1 MKILNIIKMAFKN
14 IRSNKLRS
22 GLTMLGLIIGIASV
36 IVLVGIGSGATTS
49 VTDSVQSLGTDILTL
64 NVSSSDTS
72 LEYEQVDELLELQ
85 NVEEVAPYKNI
96 SATASRGT
104 TTSSRA
110 SIIATN
116 DNYLDITNV
125 DLAQGRRISLIDIEN
140 SSKVCILGN
149 DIAETLFGLVE
160 PIGQNIKLDGDNYTV
175 VGILSEQGS
184 SMGTN
189 IDSMI
194 VIPLTAAKYFDEDT
208 SINNV
213 YIKVSDENKIEN
225 TSNLIGNYIRS
236 TLLISSDYYSVTSQS
251 SMLDAMDSITDTLT
265 LLLGGIAS
273 ISLIVGGIGVMNVML
288 VSVTE
293 RTKEI
298 GIRKSLGA
306 TKIDILMQFLIE
318 SLVLSLLGG
327 MLGVFLG
334 LGVGNVAE
342 RIGYS
347 FSASTS
353 IIFIA
358 FSSSA
363 FIGLI
368 FGIFP
373 AYRAACL
380 KPIDALRTE

>member
-64 NVSSSDTS
+64 SISSSDTS

-125 DLAQGRRISLIDIEN
+125 DLAKGRRISLIDIEN

-149 DIAETLFGLVE
+149 DVAETLFGLVE
-160 PIGQNIKLDGDNYTV
+160 PVGQNIKLDGDNYTV

-213 YIKVSDENKIEN
+213 YIKVEDENKIEN

-306 TKIDILMQFLIE
+306 TKIDILMQFLVE

-327 MLGVFLG
+327 LIGVFLG
-334 LGVGNVAE
+334 LGVGNIAE

-363 FIGLI
+363 LIGLI

-380 KPIDALRTE
+380 KPIDALRTD